1 MDSKS
6 IGEMALYFFIIF
18 ALVSLFSYRRT
29 RKEEDAIAK
38 SIEEEFHPRIGS
50 TTFVVDPKE
59 EQGYYIS
66 QGHDVDSSFYEV
78 RQYQCDK
85 EISKH
90 NDQCDKEICKHNVTP
105 AEWDLPWLPGIDRE
119 FALVLTSDFS
129 GEQYS
134 SYWQTIFALDCKHY
148 LPSIH
153 KIEKVTG
160 FMGTYCFICRGHSDV
175 VKIVNR
181 GSIFPTEGDSIKTI
195 EDWTRA
201 VEAARSDG

>member
-1 MDSKS
+1 M
-6 IGEMALYFFIIF
+6 GELVLRVLIISALASFF
-18 ALVSLFSYRRT
+18 AYRRT
-29 RKEEDAIAK
+29 RKEEDAIAI
-38 SIEEEFHPRIGS
+38 SIEEEFHPDIDW
-50 TTFVVDPKE
+50 TTFESDPKE

-90 NDQCDKEICKHNVTP
+90 NDQCDKEICKHNVTL
-105 AEWDLPWLPGIDRE
+105 AEWDWPWLPGIDRE
-119 FALVLTSDFS
+119 FALVLTSEFS
-129 GEQYS
+129 REQYS
-134 SYWQTIFALDCKHY
+134 SYWQTIFVLDCKHY

-153 KIEKVTG
+153 KIESVREE
-160 FMGTYCFICRGHSDV
+160 TYCFICRGHSGV
-175 VKIVNR
+175 VKIVSR
-181 GSIFPTEGDSIKTI
+181 RSIFPTEGDLINTR

>member
-50 TTFVVDPKE
+50 TTFEVDPKE
-59 EQGYYIS
+59 TQGYYIN
-66 QGHDVDSSFYEV
+66 QGHDEDSSFYEV
-78 RQYQCDK
+78 REYQEDK
-85 EISKH
+85 LFSEGRQPI
-90 NDQCDKEICKHNVTP
+90 P
-105 AEWDLPWLPGIDRE
+105 AEWDRHWLPGIDRE
-119 FALVLTSDFS
+119 FALVLTSEFS
-129 GEQYS
+129 REQYS
-134 SYWQTIFALDCKHY
+134 SYWQTIFVLDCKHY

-153 KIEKVTG
+153 KIEIFRMG
-160 FMGTYCFICRGHSDV
+160 FTYCFICRVCSNV
-175 VKIVNR
+175 VKIVSR
-181 GSIFPTEGDSIKTI
+181 GSIFPTEGDSIKTR
-195 EDWTRA
+195 EDWMRA

>member
-50 TTFVVDPKE
+50 TTFVGDPKE

-78 RQYQCDK
+78 REYQFDK
-85 EISKH
+85 EIGKGS
-90 NDQCDKEICKHNVTP
+90 VTL
-105 AEWDLPWLPGIDRE
+105 AEWGMPWLPGIDRE
-119 FALVLTSDFS
+119 FALVLTSEFS
-129 GEQYS
+129 REQYS
-134 SYWQTIFALDCKHY
+134 SYWQTIFVLDCKHY

-153 KIEKVTG
+153 KIEIFRMK
-160 FMGTYCFICRGHSDV
+160 FTYCFICRGCSDV
-175 VKIVNR
+175 VKIVSR
-181 GSIFPTEGDSIKTI
+181 GSIFPTEGDSIKTR